1 MFSLMNVVKGFRTSD
16 KKEPRDDYI
25 SLEDDLDS
33 KPSGISLI
41 VKKTQQISE
50 RFTDL
55 LGGKEKAIPAAVTVT
70 VVVLGMY
77 IYRHLKYSKSKQ
89 VKSAK
94 ASDANWLGYRH
105 ITRSH

>member
-1 MFSLMNVVKGFRTSD
+1 MFSFMKVVKGSSTSD
-16 KKEPRDDYI
+16 KKEPSGNYI
-25 SLEDDLDS
+25 SLDDDLDS

-41 VKKTQQISE
+41 VKKTQQIGE

-55 LGGKEKAIPAAVTVT
+55 LGGKEKSIPAAVTVT
-70 VVVLGMY
+70 VLVLGMF
-77 IYRHLKYSKSKQ
+77 IHRHLKSSKPEQ
-89 VKSAK
+89 VKPAK

>member
-1 MFSLMNVVKGFRTSD
+1 MNVVKGFRASD
-16 KKEPRDDYI
+16 KKEPSGDI

-41 VKKTQQISE
+41 VKKTQQIRE

-77 IYRHLKYSKSKQ
+77 MYRHLRYSKSKK
-89 VKSAK
+89 VKTAR
-94 ASDANWLGYRH
+94 ASDVNWLGYKH
-105 ITRSH
+105 ITRS

>member
-1 MFSLMNVVKGFRTSD
+1 MKVVKGSSTSD
-16 KKEPRDDYI
+16 KKEPSGNYI
-25 SLEDDLDS
+25 SLDDDLDS

-41 VKKTQQISE
+41 VKKTQQIGE

-55 LGGKEKAIPAAVTVT
+55 LGGKEKSIQAAVTVT

-77 IYRHLKYSKSKQ
+77 IYRHYSKSKQ
-89 VKSAK
+89 VKAAT

-105 ITRSH
+105 ITRSQ

>member
-1 MFSLMNVVKGFRTSD
+1 MNVVKGFRTSD
-16 KKEPRDDYI
+16 KKEPSGDYI

-41 VKKTQQISE
+41 VKKTQQIRE
-50 RFTDL
+50 QFTDL

-70 VVVLGMY
+70 VAVLGMY
-77 IYRHLKYSKSKQ
+77 IYRHFNYSKSKP
-89 VKSAK
+89 VKTAK